1 MLGELIGFAVG
12 LAMLYFSASW
22 LVGGAAGLARRLGV
36 PALVIGLTIVAFG
49 TSAPELM
56 VSVRAAIDGRSDI
69 VLGNVVGSNIVN
81 IALILGIAAL
91 IRPLTIHIRSI
102 RAEAPVMIGAVMALI
117 LFSIDAGLG
126 RIEGVL
132 LVIGLILF
140 IFYSYRTERSES
152 TGLEAEIS
160 EEMIRPAGT
169 SDNVRRNTVMII
181 VGIAG
186 LALGAHLFVE
196 SSVSFARYFGVS
208 EKFIGLTVVAAGT
221 SLPELATSVVA
232 AMKGETDI
240 SVGNII
246 GSNIFNILA
255 ILGLSAVVSPITV
268 GGGLSSAGYLWD
280 YTFLLALSV
289 FIWLVMMS
297 GMKITRTEG
306 ILLIGSYFG
315 YLVWLSVRL

>member
-22 LVGGAAGLARRLGV
+22 LVGGAAGLARQLGI

-49 TSAPELM
+49 TSAPELV
-56 VSVRAAIDGRSDI
+56 VSVRAAIDARSDI

-91 IRPLTIHIRSI
+91 VRPLNIRIRSI
-102 RAEAPVMIGAVMALI
+102 RAETPVMIGAVIALV
-117 LFSIDAGLG
+117 LFSIDAGIG

-132 LVIGLILF
+132 LLIALVLF

-152 TGLEAEIS
+152 AGLEAELR
-160 EEMIRPAGT
+160 EEMFRPAGT
-169 SDNVRRNTVMII
+169 SGTVRKNTVLIM
-181 VGIAG
+181 VGMVG

-196 SSVSFARYFGVS
+196 SSVSFAHYFGVS
-208 EKFIGLTVVAAGT
+208 EKFIGLTIVAAGT

-232 AMKGETDI
+232 AMRGEADI
-240 SVGNII
+240 SVGNIV

-255 ILGLSAVVSPITV
+255 ILGLSAIVSPITV
-268 GGGLSSAGYLWD
+268 SGGISSAGYLWD
-280 YTFLLALSV
+280 YTFLLAVSV
-289 FIWLVMMS
+289 FVWLVMRS

-306 ILLIGSYFG
+306 VLLIGSYIG
-315 YLVWLSVRL
+315 YLVWLTVRL